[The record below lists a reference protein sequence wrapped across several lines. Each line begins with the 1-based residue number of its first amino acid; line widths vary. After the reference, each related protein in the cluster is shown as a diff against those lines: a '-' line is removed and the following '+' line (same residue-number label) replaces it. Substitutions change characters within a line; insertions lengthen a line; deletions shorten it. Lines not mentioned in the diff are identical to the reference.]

1 MDFAENYTCASMEEV
16 QSAYWN
22 ASMVSLHTMVAY
34 FPGDR
39 APRNLQSY
47 VAVSDV
53 ISHNATAVYAI
64 LKKIIPIIKEDYPV
78 TKKIHYLTDSPTSRY
93 RNKTIFQVLVD
104 HETDF
109 GMQAQWNYLESGHGK
124 GPCDGLGASVKR
136 AADMAIKQGKATI
149 QDGKDFYNWTTK
161 ESGSKVK
168 FTYYS
173 QQDYDEAKTILE
185 SKQKCQAV
193 SGTFK
198 LHAVVPVDSVSIA
211 VRDTSC
217 YCSTCIKDVLNG
229 CHGWKV
235 NRLIKPVNEQD
246 SEHPENTS
254 KAKETETTKL
264 VQANEPVCSI
274 PEIGVFVA
282 AVYAREWYI
291 GKVTEVDEEEQEVQI
306 NFMTKAGKYG
316 DTYKWPSEK
325 DEIWI
330 QSTHILME
338 ISPPNPVGKTSRF
351 FRIEK
356 EVEEAISNK
365 FHDYRKTP

>member
-1 MDFAENYTCASMEEV
+1 MCKEYNHSIVKLDALEKIFQREKYYYGWILPKITRASMEEV

-53 ISHNATAVYAI
+53 ISHNATAVYDI

-78 TKKIHYLTDSPTSRY
+78 TKKIHYLTDSLTSQY

-211 VRDTSC
+211 VRD
-217 YCSTCIKDVLNG
+217 ILLLLNMHQRCPKRLSRLEG
-229 CHGWKV
+229 QQV
-235 NRLIKPVNEQD
+235 NQ
-246 SEHPENTS
+246 
-254 KAKETETTKL
+254 
-264 VQANEPVCSI
+264 
-274 PEIGVFVA
+274 
-282 AVYAREWYI
+282 
-291 GKVTEVDEEEQEVQI
+291 
-306 NFMTKAGKYG
+306 AGK
-316 DTYKWPSEK
+316 
-325 DEIWI
+325 
-330 QSTHILME
+330 
-338 ISPPNPVGKTSRF
+338 
-351 FRIEK
+351 
-356 EVEEAISNK
+356 
-365 FHDYRKTP
+365 

>member
-1 MDFAENYTCASMEEV
+1 M
-16 QSAYWN
+16 
-22 ASMVSLHTMVAY
+22 
-34 FPGDR
+34 
-39 APRNLQSY
+39 
-47 VAVSDV
+47 
-53 ISHNATAVYAI
+53 
-64 LKKIIPIIKEDYPV
+64 
-78 TKKIHYLTDSPTSRY
+78 
-93 RNKTIFQVLVD
+93 
-104 HETDF
+104 
-109 GMQAQWNYLESGHGK
+109 
-124 GPCDGLGASVKR
+124 
-136 AADMAIKQGKATI
+136 
-149 QDGKDFYNWTTK
+149 DFYNWTTK

-254 KAKETETTKL
+254 KAKETETTKP

-282 AVYAREWYI
+282 AVYARERYI
-291 GKVTEVDEEEQEVQI
+291 GWVTEVDEEEQEVQI

-330 QSTHILME
+330 HSTHILME
-338 ISPPNPVGKTSRF
+338 ISPPNSVGKTSRF

-365 FHDYRKTP
+365 FHDYCKTP

>member
-1 MDFAENYTCASMEEV
+1 MKY
-16 QSAYWN
+16 
-22 ASMVSLHTMVAY
+22 
-34 FPGDR
+34 
-39 APRNLQSY
+39 
-47 VAVSDV
+47 
-53 ISHNATAVYAI
+53 I
-64 LKKIIPIIKEDYPV
+64 
-78 TKKIHYLTDSPTSRY
+78 
-93 RNKTIFQVLVD
+93 
-104 HETDF
+104 
-109 GMQAQWNYLESGHGK
+109 
-124 GPCDGLGASVKR
+124 
-136 AADMAIKQGKATI
+136 
-149 QDGKDFYNWTTK
+149 
-161 ESGSKVK
+161 
-168 FTYYS
+168 YYS

-254 KAKETETTKL
+254 KAKETETTKP

-282 AVYAREWYI
+282 AVYARERYI
-291 GKVTEVDEEEQEVQI
+291 GWVTEVDEEEQEVQI

-325 DEIWI
+325 DGSI
-330 QSTHILME
+330 
-338 ISPPNPVGKTSRF
+338 PPIF
-351 FRIEK
+351 
-356 EVEEAISNK
+356 
-365 FHDYRKTP
+365 